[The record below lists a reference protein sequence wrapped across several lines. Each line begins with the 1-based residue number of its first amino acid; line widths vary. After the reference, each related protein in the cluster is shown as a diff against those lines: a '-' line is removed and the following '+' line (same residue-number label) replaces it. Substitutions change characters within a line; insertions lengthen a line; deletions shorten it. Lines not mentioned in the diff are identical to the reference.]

1 MLASL
6 LYLHINF
13 NKKKG
18 YKMMFKKSVLL
29 LIVLLSVLAC
39 QKQDEKASENEVAF
53 NGHKVTVNEVIQ
65 GKTYTY
71 LLVTENDVE
80 NWIAIAKRETKEDEV
95 LYYTDALE
103 MQNFE
108 SKELARTFEKIQFV
122 SNVSNTPTQEEVK
135 MGNKQSTEKVQIDEP
150 IAAPKD
156 GISIATLYEKRD
168 SYKDKVVILKGK
180 VTKVNNQIMNRNWIH
195 IQDGSSSDKTVD
207 LTVTTNDE
215 VKLGDVV
222 VVKGTITLSKDFGA
236 GYFYDVIME
245 SATVSTEKTM

>member
-1 MLASL
+1 
-6 LYLHINF
+6 
-13 NKKKG
+13 
-18 YKMMFKKSVLL
+18 MMFKKSILL

-39 QKQDEKASENEVAF
+39 QNQDEKAAENEVAF
-53 NGHKVTVNEVIQ
+53 SGHKVTVNEVIQ

-71 LLVTENDVE
+71 LLVTENDAE

-108 SKELARTFEKIQFV
+108 SKELGRTFEKIQFV

-215 VKLGDVV
+215 VELGDVV

>member
-1 MLASL
+1 MKFKQTILIAVIFLAF
-6 LYLHINF
+6 I
-13 NKKKG
+13 
-18 YKMMFKKSVLL
+18 
-29 LIVLLSVLAC
+29 AC
-39 QKQDEKASENEVAF
+39 QKPDDKTTEQDAAF
-53 NGHKVTVNEVIQ
+53 SGHKVTVNEVIQ

-71 LLVTENDVE
+71 LLVTENEVE

-108 SKELARTFEKIQFV
+108 SKELGRTFEKIQFV

-135 MGNKQSTEKVQIDEP
+135 MGNKQSTEKIQIDEP

-195 IQDGSSSDKTVD
+195 IQDGSSSDKTID

-236 GYFYDVIME
+236 GYFYDIIME

>member
-1 MLASL
+1 
-6 LYLHINF
+6 
-13 NKKKG
+13 
-18 YKMMFKKSVLL
+18 MMFKKSVLL

-71 LLVTENDVE
+71 LLVLENDTE

-95 LYYTDALE
+95 LYYTESLE

-108 SKELARTFEKIQFV
+108 SKELGRTFEKIQFV

-135 MGNKQSTEKVQIDEP
+135 MGNKQNTEKVQIDEP

-168 SYKDKVVILKGK
+168 SYKDKIVILKGK

-195 IQDGSSSDKTVD
+195 IQDGSSSDKTID
-207 LTVTTNDE
+207 LTVTTNNE

-222 VVKGTITLSKDFGA
+222 VVKGTITLAKDFGA

-245 SATVSTEKTM
+245 SATVTTEKTM